1 MIMEVSSQGLKYDRT
16 VGLRLSVGAWLNI
29 GRDHISPAEHPD
41 FEDYFASKLKIF
53 SMCDVAVVNLDTDEL
68 DRVMAASEA
77 AGEVRTFSATRDNA
91 DYWASDVRTG
101 FGTITFTAHTPSWT
115 EKVMLAMPG
124 LFNVDNAL
132 CAIAMADIM
141 GFGLDQICDGLSR
154 AHVPGRMQICE
165 SSTNHVVGLVDYA
178 HNKLSYQR
186 FFGSVTKEFPGRR
199 ISVVLGAP
207 GGKAQERRRE
217 LPEEASR
224 WADLLVY
231 TEEDPAREAVGSIC
245 AEMAANTP
253 AGQDYEVI
261 LDRTRA
267 IRHVVQLAQESPD
280 DWLVCLL
287 AKGDEVDQHIG
298 EKFVPMVPDG
308 EVFARAMHDYAR
320 PGDFK

>member
-1 MIMEVSSQGLKYDRT
+1 M
-16 VGLRLSVGAWLNI
+16 
-29 GRDHISPAEHPD
+29 
-41 FEDYFASKLKIF
+41 
-53 SMCDVAVVNLDTDEL
+53 
-68 DRVMAASEA
+68 
-77 AGEVRTFSATRDNA
+77 
-91 DYWASDVRTG
+91 
-101 FGTITFTAHTPSWT
+101 
-115 EKVMLAMPG
+115 
-124 LFNVDNAL
+124 
-132 CAIAMADIM
+132 
-141 GFGLDQICDGLSR
+141 
-154 AHVPGRMQICE
+154 
-165 SSTNHVVGLVDYA
+165 
-178 HNKLSYQR
+178 
-186 FFGSVTKEFPGRR
+186 
-199 ISVVLGAP
+199 LGAP

-231 TEEDPAREAVGSIC
+231 TEEDPAREAVGSSC

-287 AKGDEVDQHIG
+287 AKGNEVDQHVG

-320 PGDFK
+320 PGDFE